1 MMTVRIGGEQVA
13 RLTDLRRSA
22 KSLIDKIKTAQ
33 SPQESRVVLTT
44 HGEPVAVLQEY
55 GAYQQLLDQLEQT
68 QRKLQLAEVRERMQA
83 LDAGKIKTVPLRQVI
98 TERGGASG
106 AQD

>member
-1 MMTVRIGGEQVA
+1 MIGGEQVA

-22 KSLIDKIKTAQ
+22 KSLIDRIKEAQ

-55 GAYQQLLDQLEQT
+55 GAYQHLLDQLEEA
-68 QRKLQLAEVRERMQA
+68 QRKLQLAEVRERMRA
-83 LDAGKIKTVPLRQVI
+83 MNAGEMKTVPLRQVM
-98 TERGGASG
+98 A
-106 AQD
+106 DV